1 MTTRRYTGLVLAVF
15 LAALAVRL
23 FRLDLRPMHHDEAN
37 QAVKFGELLENG
49 RYAYD
54 KTEHHGPTLY
64 YFSLPAARA
73 AGARTLADLSESD
86 LRRLPAVLGAAVV
99 LLFALLASGLSREAV
114 VFAGLFAAVSP
125 VMVYYSR
132 FYIQETLLVFFLA
145 GLLGFGWQWAKT
157 RSVGAAA
164 AAGLCA
170 GLMAATKETA
180 VIVFAVAAAALVL
193 IYFFSGENRVKF
205 PVRVH
210 YLGLLAF
217 VVAAGA
223 VIFFF
228 YSSFLKN
235 PDGPHDWLASFA
247 TYFGRAGGEGQAA
260 VHRYPWY
267 YYLKLVGFNHPA
279 AGPLWSEAFI
289 LALAVAGAIAAFT
302 TVRGRDGD
310 PTLQRFLVFFTGLAA
325 VVYSVIP
332 YKTPWNV
339 LPFYLGIIMLAGLGA
354 SLIWRASRFI
364 VFKILA
370 LLILVPGLA
379 NLGSQTYQANFV
391 FPADPKN
398 PYVYAQTV
406 PDYQRLIRR
415 VEDVARVAPEGRN
428 LLIKVVAPADE
439 TWPLPWSLRRF
450 TRVGFWTDAASA
462 GMVEGAPL
470 IIASAG
476 MAEKLEPSLSR
487 GYQVEHYGLRPEV
500 VLTLAVRRDL
510 WDKLMAGVI
519 AERERP

>member
-1 MTTRRYTGLVLAVF
+1 MTTRNATGLVLVIF

-23 FRLDLRPMHHDEAN
+23 IRLDLRPMHHDEAN
-37 QAVKFGELLENG
+37 QAVKFGQLLESG

-54 KTEHHGPTLY
+54 KAEHHGPTLY
-64 YFSLPAARA
+64 YFSLPAAGA
-73 AGARTLADLSESD
+73 AGARTLAELTESD
-86 LRRLPAVLGAAVV
+86 LRRVPAVMGAAVV
-99 LLFALLASGLSREAV
+99 LLFALLGGGLPREAV

-145 GLLGFGWQWAKT
+145 GMIGAGWQWART

-180 VIVFAVAAAALVL
+180 VILFGAAAGALVL
-193 IYFFSGENRVKF
+193 LYFLSGESRARL
-205 PVRVH
+205 PVRIH

-217 VVAAGA
+217 LAAAGA
-223 VIFFF
+223 VIYLF
-228 YSSFLKN
+228 YSSFLRN
-235 PDGPHDWLASFA
+235 PDGPGDWLASFA
-247 TYFGRAGGEGQAA
+247 TYIGRAGGEGQAA

-289 LALAVAGAIAAFT
+289 LAMAFAGAIAAFAA
-302 TVRGRDGD
+302 VRGRDGN
-310 PTLQRFLVFFTGLAA
+310 PALQRFLVFFTALAA
-325 VVYSVIP
+325 LAYSVIP

-339 LPFYLGIIMLAGLGA
+339 LPFYLGVVILAGLGA
-354 SLIWRASRFI
+354 SLLWRAGRFR
-364 VFKILA
+364 VFKVLA

-379 NLGSQTYQANFV
+379 NLGSQTYRANFV
-391 FPADPKN
+391 LPADPKN

-406 PDYQRLIRR
+406 PDFERLIGR
-415 VEDVARVAPEGRN
+415 VEDVARVAPEGRG
-428 LLIKVVAPADE
+428 LLVKVIAPADE

-462 GMVEGAPL
+462 GDVAGSP
-470 IIASAG
+470 IVIAA
-476 MAEKLEPSLSR
+476 AAAATKLEPTLSA
-487 GYQVEHYGLRPEV
+487 GHQLEHYGLRPEV

-510 WDKLMAGVI
+510 WDKLMAG
-519 AERERP
+519 RKRP

>member
-1 MTTRRYTGLVLAVF
+1 MTTRNYTGLVLAVF
-15 LAALAVRL
+15 LAALAVR
-23 FRLDLRPMHHDEAN
+23 FVRLDLRPMHHDEAN
-37 QAVKFGELLENG
+37 QAVKFGQLLESG
-49 RYAYD
+49 RYVYD
-54 KTEHHGPTLY
+54 RNEHHGPTLY

-99 LLFALLASGLSREAV
+99 LLLALLVGGLSREAV

-132 FYIQETLLVFFLA
+132 FYIQETLLVFSLA
-145 GLLGFGWQWAKT
+145 GLIGAGWQWAKK

-164 AAGLCA
+164 ATGLFA

-180 VIVFAVAAAALVL
+180 VILLGAAAGALIL
-193 IYFFSGENRVKF
+193 LYFFSGESRAKF

-210 YLGLLAF
+210 YLGLAACLA
-217 VVAAGA
+217 AAGA
-223 VIFFF
+223 VVYIF
-228 YSSFLKN
+228 YSSFLRN
-235 PDGPHDWLASFA
+235 PDGPRDWLASFA
-247 TYFGRAGGEGQAA
+247 TYVGRAGGEGQAA

-279 AGPLWSEAFI
+279 TGPVWSEAFI

-302 TVRGRDGD
+302 AVRGRDGH
-310 PTLQRFLVFFTGLAA
+310 PALQRFLVFFTGLAA
-325 VVYSVIP
+325 AAYSIIP

-339 LPFYLGIIMLAGLGA
+339 LPFYLGVIILAGLGA
-354 SLIWRASRFI
+354 SLMWRASRFV

-370 LLILVPGLA
+370 LVVLVPGLT
-379 NLGSQTYQANFV
+379 NLGGQTYRANFV
-391 FPADPKN
+391 VPADPTN

-406 PDYQRLIRR
+406 PDFERLIDR
-415 VEDVARVAPEGRN
+415 VEDVARVAPEGRD
-428 LLIKVVAPADE
+428 LLVKVIAPADE

-450 TRVGFWTDAASA
+450 TRVGFWTNVATA
-462 GMVEGAPL
+462 GGAGGAPL
-470 IIASAG
+470 IIASAD
-476 MAEKLEPSLSR
+476 MAGKLEPELSN

-510 WDKLMAGVI
+510 WDKLMAKII
-519 AERERP
+519 AERKRP